1 MSRPERSAE
10 LRAAD
15 RVAGRRGDAPTTV
28 LIVPT
33 DIVSTARELLDALGS
48 NTPNDGRADR
58 LIETLGASIGG
69 ASPASSREAMATLA
83 PGLNSLDPEPAG
95 VASRV
100 VGAMIEAGHD
110 PQPARTA
117 MLGALQQTLPVCAS
131 LADEA
136 RAEIGDPPEHLDE
149 DEIEEWLAERGA
161 AALNDAAGHRPA
173 AAVAWQRLHEI
184 WPGAIAL
191 FSVDPAARAE
201 AQDLVPI
208 AERIEDVHEAAGW
221 LRAML
226 TVLHDEPYVAI
237 EPATRTGIVGRMS
250 GVVENFQLTTLLMDE
265 FPRDEPR
272 VSKAAIAVARGEG
285 PQQIDETVTGVWNL
299 FTFAALQPGGELP
312 EPSDLAHRDTWIWN
326 EGMPAD
332 IPTVDGH
339 RVILLGPAPYARS
352 WQAQRM
358 FLKLPARL
366 TADLLDEDA
375 LAQWLA
381 KIEAAAAEAA
391 TRSA

>member
-1 MSRPERSAE
+1 
-10 LRAAD
+10 
-15 RVAGRRGDAPTTV
+15 
-28 LIVPT
+28 VPS
-33 DIVSTARELLDALGS
+33 DIASTARELLDALGS
-48 NTPNDGRADR
+48 NTWTDGRADR
-58 LIETLGASIGG
+58 LIQTLGASIAG
-69 ASPASSREAMATLA
+69 ASPAASRAAMATLSS
-83 PGLNSLDPEPAG
+83 GLNALDPEPAG

-110 PQPARTA
+110 PQPARAA
-117 MLGALQQTLPVCAS
+117 MLGALQQTLPVCAD

-136 RAEIGDPPEHLDE
+136 RAEVGEPPEHLDE
-149 DEIEEWLAERGA
+149 EQAEEWLAERGA
-161 AALNDAAGHRPA
+161 AALNVAAGARPG

-191 FSVDPAARAE
+191 FSVDPEARAE
-201 AQDLVPI
+201 AEELAPI

-237 EPATRTGIVGRMS
+237 EPETRTGIVGRMS
-250 GVVENFQLTTLLMDE
+250 GIVENFQLNILLMDE

-272 VSKAAIAVARGEG
+272 VSRAAVAVARGEG
-285 PQQIDETVTGVWNL
+285 PQQIDETVTGTWNL
-299 FTFAALQPGGELP
+299 YTYEALTEAGGLP
-312 EPSDLAHRDTWIWN
+312 DPSDHAHSHTWIWN

-332 IPTVDGH
+332 IPVLDSH
-339 RVILLGPAPYARS
+339 RVILLGPAPNPRL

-358 FLKLPARL
+358 FLKLPARM

-375 LAQWLA
+375 VAQWLA
-381 KIEAAAAEAA
+381 KIAAAATEAA

>member
-1 MSRPERSAE
+1 
-10 LRAAD
+10 
-15 RVAGRRGDAPTTV
+15 
-28 LIVPT
+28 VPS
-33 DIVSTARELLDALGS
+33 DIAQTARDLLDALGS
-48 NTPNDGRADR
+48 NTWTDGRADR
-58 LIETLGASIGG
+58 LIQTLGESIGG
-69 ASPASSREAMATLA
+69 ASPAASREAMATLA
-83 PGLNSLDPEPAG
+83 SGLNSLDPEPAG

-110 PQPARTA
+110 PTPARAA
-117 MLGALQQTLPVCAS
+117 MLGALQQTLPVCAD

-149 DEIEEWLAERGA
+149 DQEEEWLAERAA
-161 AALNDAAGHRPA
+161 AALNEAAGRRPA
-173 AAVAWQRLHEI
+173 AATAWQRLHEV
-184 WPGAIAL
+184 WPGAIAM

-237 EPATRTGIVGRMS
+237 EPATGIGISGRMS
-250 GVVENFQLTTLLMDE
+250 GIVENFQLNTLLMDE

-272 VSKAAIAVARGEG
+272 VSKAAVAVARGDG
-285 PQQIDETVTGVWNL
+285 PQQIDETVTGTWNL
-299 FTFAALQPGGELP
+299 YTYEALTAGGGLP
-312 EPSDLAHRDTWIWN
+312 DPADHAHSHTWIWN

-332 IPTVDGH
+332 IPVLDGH
-339 RVILLGPAPYARS
+339 RVILLGPAPNPRL

-358 FLKLPARL
+358 FLKLRARL
-366 TADLLDEDA
+366 TAELLDEDA
-375 LAQWLA
+375 VARWLS
-381 KIEAAAAEAA
+381 KIEAAASEGA
-391 TRSA
+391 TR

>member
-1 MSRPERSAE
+1 M
-10 LRAAD
+10 
-15 RVAGRRGDAPTTV
+15 APPS
-28 LIVPT
+28 IV
-33 DIVSTARELLDALGS
+33 VTARELLEALGS
-48 NTPNDGRADR
+48 NTWADGRADR
-58 LIETLGASIGG
+58 LIQTLGESIGH
-69 ASPASSREAMATLA
+69 ASPAASREAMAMLA
-83 PGLNSLDPEPAG
+83 AGLNTLDPEPAG

-110 PQPARTA
+110 PQPARMA

-136 RAEIGDPPEHLDE
+136 REEIGDPPDDLDE
-149 DEIEEWLAERGA
+149 DDVDDWFAERGA
-161 AALNDAAGHRPA
+161 QMLNEA
-173 AAVAWQRLHEI
+173 AARRPSAATAWQRLHEV
-184 WPGAIAL
+184 WPGAIAM

-201 AQDLVPI
+201 AQELAPL

-237 EPATRTGIVGRMS
+237 EPATRTGVAGRMS
-250 GVVENFQLTTLLMDE
+250 GIVENFQLTTLLLDE

-272 VSKAAIAVARGEG
+272 VSKAAVAVARGEG
-285 PQQIDETVTGVWNL
+285 PQRIDETVTGVWNL
-299 FTFAALQPGGELP
+299 FTYEALQPGGELP
-312 EPSDLAHRDTWIWN
+312 DPSDLAHRDTWIWN

-332 IPTVDGH
+332 IPVVDGH
-339 RVILLGPAPYARS
+339 RVILLGPAPYART

-366 TADLLDEDA
+366 TADLLDEPA
-375 LAQWLA
+375 LDGWLEQ
-381 KIEAAAAEAA
+381 IAAAAAA
-391 TRSA
+391 ARGG

>member
-1 MSRPERSAE
+1 
-10 LRAAD
+10 
-15 RVAGRRGDAPTTV
+15 
-28 LIVPT
+28 VPS
-33 DIVSTARELLDALGS
+33 DIASTARELLDALGS
-48 NTPNDGRADR
+48 NTWTDGRADR
-58 LIETLGASIGG
+58 LIQTLGESIAG
-69 ASPASSREAMATLA
+69 ASPTASRAAMATLSS
-83 PGLNSLDPEPAG
+83 GLNALDPEPAG

-110 PQPARTA
+110 PQPARAA
-117 MLGALQQTLPVCAS
+117 MLGALQQTLPVCADM
-131 LADEA
+131 ADEA
-136 RAEIGDPPEHLDE
+136 RAEVGDPPEHLDE
-149 DEIEEWLAERGA
+149 EQAEEWLAERGA
-161 AALNDAAGHRPA
+161 AALNVAAGGRPG

-191 FSVDPAARAE
+191 FSVDPEARAE
-201 AQDLVPI
+201 AEDLVPI

-237 EPATRTGIVGRMS
+237 EPETRTGIVGRMS
-250 GVVENFQLTTLLMDE
+250 GIVENFQLNTLLMDE

-272 VSKAAIAVARGEG
+272 VSKAAVAVARGDG
-285 PQQIDETVTGVWNL
+285 PQQIDETVTGTWNL
-299 FTFAALQPGGELP
+299 YTYEALTDEGVLP
-312 EPSDLAHRDTWIWN
+312 DPSDPAHSHTWIWN

-332 IPTVDGH
+332 IPVLDGH
-339 RVILLGPAPYARS
+339 RVILLGPAPNPRL

-358 FLKLPARL
+358 FLKLPARM

-375 LAQWLA
+375 VAQWLA
-381 KIEAAAAEAA
+381 KIEAAATEAA